1 MNNYLIRPIPLC
13 KGKRNKTQLT
23 YRKGEGR
30 RLRSA
35 AIWYLEGPV
44 QDYYSYRRNLCGVV

>member
-23 YRKGEGR
+23 YRKGAGETVEICCY
-30 RLRSA
+30 
-35 AIWYLEGPV
+35 IWYLEGPGPRII
-44 QDYYSYRRNLCGVV
+44 S